1 MKKLLST
8 IMALVMLLSLVPMA
22 VAEEGEG
29 TENGAVQSND
39 VYEVTDAAQLIW
51 AVENHTGDTIKLV
64 EDVTLSSTISI
75 GSNEAKTF
83 VLDLGGKTLK
93 GNIDFYAGDLTIQN
107 GTIDG
112 RVYANATKTDMK
124 YGHLTIAKDAVIKGG
139 FDSNGNPNAVLLWQ
153 AEVSANNYGA
163 TVDIYGTLEKNLW
176 VIGNIKTDLTT
187 AENPCVVNV
196 HDGAVIKGENGTGVA
211 VQGAAKVTVGKAAI
225 TGSTGIE
232 VRAGELTVDGATVVG
247 TAKPTTITPNGNGTT
262 TDGAGIAVA
271 QHTTKL
277 PIKVTINSGDISGY
291 SALYQSNPQNNGAES
306 VEKVSVAVNGGTFK
320 AINGGTCGV
329 YSENNCVTI
338 SGGAFTDLAS
348 AVKYATNGATIT
360 LAGNVALDKGLN
372 IGSVGSE
379 QKVLT
384 LDLNG
389 HSISATNLVI
399 RVQNANLTVT
409 GPGKIYETSPY
420 YGAIL
425 IKGSDNA
432 ENKDYTVVTVGA
444 GVELE
449 GWSPIFVDQYKG
461 CAYGVAVNVDG
472 AKLTGKRDTSGDM
485 GNAIYV
491 NGTIK
496 DQNNAP
502 KLVLNNVTQ
511 TTEGTGM
518 YLAGYTDTTITGG
531 SITGGNTGIEIR
543 AGELTVNGATVVGNG
558 VPTKVTPNDNGST
571 TNGAGIA
578 VAQHTTK
585 LPIKVTINSG
595 DISGYS
601 ALYQSNPQNNGAESV
616 EKVSVAVNG
625 GTFKA
630 INGGTCGVYS
640 ENNCVAVT
648 GGTFSSDPTAF
659 VADTNLVVV
668 PNVGKT
674 EFAVQPKTSED
685 GTVTKVEG
693 NTKTETKT
701 DGNTKTETKTDLVT
715 GATTETKT
723 ENKVEGNVTT
733 KTETVTEKNAAGVTT
748 KATETVTTVKTE
760 NGGTTTVVTKKD
772 TLKKTETTEVTGVTA
787 PTTASDVTLDVKNT
801 TNVAVNKD
809 SMTALKDDAVKDVI
823 IETKDATLKLDK
835 TAVKTMERNVPT
847 NGKMTLNVT
856 VTEEKNAT
864 TTEIEKVKVEVTAKN
879 EAGQNVFPENT
890 ANTNGLINITIP
902 YNGNAKYLDLWY
914 VAANASAT
922 YMGRFPVV
930 NGFVSFDV
938 KHFSQYDLIPV
949 ASSGS
954 SVIKTGAGSSAA
966 STTQT
971 VTTDLTPG
979 SITKVTVDGKV
990 VDAKYYTVSGSNV
1003 TFTAEFLKTLKN
1015 GSHTVTVEN
1024 ATKIAKGVFT
1034 VNNPTTAQ
1042 SPTTADA
1049 GIALYAGMAIAS
1061 VMGTG
1066 VVFTSRKR
1074 KNH

>member
-22 VAEEGEG
+22 VAAEGVTEE
-29 TENGAVQSND
+29 NAVARIGNQY
-39 VYEVTDAAQLIW
+39 YETLEDAVLKVA
-51 AVENHTGDTIKLV
+51 NGDTI
-64 EDVTLSSTISI
+64 TL
-75 GSNEAKTF
+75 
-83 VLDLGGKTLK
+83 LK
-93 GNIDFYAGDLTIQN
+93 D
-107 GTIDG
+107 
-112 RVYANATKTDMK
+112 
-124 YGHLTIAKDAVIKGG
+124 
-139 FDSNGNPNAVLLWQ
+139 
-153 AEVSANNYGA
+153 
-163 TVDIYGTLEKNLW
+163 
-176 VIGNIKTDLTT
+176 
-187 AENPCVVNV
+187 
-196 HDGAVIKGENGTGVA
+196 
-211 VQGAAKVTVGKAAI
+211 
-225 TGSTGIE
+225 
-232 VRAGELTVDGATVVG
+232 
-247 TAKPTTITPNGNGTT
+247 
-262 TDGAGIAVA
+262 
-271 QHTTKL
+271 
-277 PIKVTINSGDISGY
+277 
-291 SALYQSNPQNNGAES
+291 
-306 VEKVSVAVNGGTFK
+306 
-320 AINGGTCGV
+320 
-329 YSENNCVTI
+329 
-338 SGGAFTDLAS
+338 
-348 AVKYATNGATIT
+348 
-360 LAGNVALDKGLN
+360 VALGKGLN

-384 LDLNG
+384 LNLNG

-399 RVQNANLTVT
+399 RVQNAKLTVT

-420 YGAIL
+420 FGAIL

-472 AKLTGKRDTSGDM
+472 AKLTGKTDKDGGSGS
-485 GNAIYV
+485 AIYV

-511 TTEGTGM
+511 TATGAGM
-518 YLAGYTDTTITGG
+518 YLAGYANTTITGG

-558 VPTKVTPNDNGST
+558 VPTEVTPNGNGST
-571 TNGAGIA
+571 TVGAGIA

-585 LPIKVTINSG
+585 LPIKVTINSS

-601 ALYQSNPQNNGAESV
+601 ALYQSNPQNNDAESV
-616 EKVSVAVNG
+616 KKVSVAVNG
-625 GTFKA
+625 GTFKT
-630 INGGTCGVYS
+630 INRGTCGVYS
-640 ENNCVAVT
+640 ENNCVTISGGAFTDLASAVKYATNGATITLAGDVSAERINLEDKSITVDLNGHTLTSTSAYGVMFCAKNGNTITVNGTTPGSKLVGTVMVTAGTDGHIVLNGGTYESDKYVPVYINGAVNTENSTLKIKDAVITAIGTEGEQDMGCAVYLAGYATSTIENTEITAPVTGIEIRAGKLDLTDCTVT
-648 GGTFSSDPTAF
+648 GGNGKVAEVANGNGTTVTNAAVAVSQHTTKKNIDVTIKDGEYTATAALYQTDVQGTGSQGVKATVLSGMF
-659 VADTNLVVV
+659 TGEVKAATEGAITISAGAFNVAPDAKYLAEGMIVV
-668 PNVGKT
+668 PGVKD
-674 EFAVQPKTSED
+674 APYSVQPATREDENSKSEVKVD
-685 GTVTKVEG
+685 GDNVTVTVTDKTTGTTTETVTD
-693 NTKTETKT
+693 TKT
-701 DGNTKTETKTDLVT
+701 
-715 GATTETKT
+715 GAKTETKT

-733 KTETVTEKNAAGVTT
+733 KTETVTEKNAADETT
-748 KATETVTTVKTE
+748 KVTESKIVENNENGKTETKTTVDGKTVKTDV
-760 NGGTTTVVTKKD
+760 TVNQ
-772 TLKKTETTEVTGVTA
+772 A
-787 PTTASDVTLDVKNT
+787 PATASDVTLNAKALEGKAAGTETSSVTVDRASLSELKNDT
-801 TNVAVNKD
+801 
-809 SMTALKDDAVKDVI
+809 VKDVI
-823 IETKDATLKLDK
+823 IETDQATLKLDK
-835 TAVKTMERNVPT
+835 TAVKTMESKVEGND
-847 NGKMTLNVT
+847 KMTLDIT

-864 TTEIEKVKVEVTAKN
+864 TTEIEKVKVEVNAKN
-879 EAGQNVFPENT
+879 EAGENVFPKDTE
-890 ANTNGLINITIP
+890 NTNGKITITIP
-902 YNGNAKYLDLWY
+902 YTGNAKYLDLWY
-914 VAANASAT
+914 IAANDSAT

-938 KHFSQYDLIPV
+938 KHFSRYDLIPV

>member
-22 VAEEGEG
+22 VATEGVEL
-29 TENGAVQSND
+29 TEANSEAQINGLYYKTLDDAVSKVAN
-39 VYEVTDAAQLIW
+39 
-51 AVENHTGDTIKLV
+51 GDTIKLV
-64 EDVTLSSTISI
+64 KDVTLTPTIVI
-75 GSNEAKTF
+75 NDNEAKTI
-83 VLDLGGKTLK
+83 VLDLAGKTLK

-112 RVYANATKTDMK
+112 RVYANATNADME

-139 FDSNGNPNAVLLWQ
+139 FDGNGNSNAVLLWQ

-187 AENPCVVNV
+187 AENPCVVNI
-196 HDGAVIKGENGTGVA
+196 HDGAVIKGEDGTGVA

-291 SALYQSNPQNNGAES
+291 SALYQSNPQKNDAEF

-329 YSENNCVTI
+329 HSKNNCVTI
-338 SGGAFTDLAS
+338 SGGAFTDLAN
-348 AVKYATNGATIT
+348 AVKYAADGAIITLAGDTTGQVVIPAGKTITLDLGGKTLTDTRTAILNYGTLTVDNGTIVSTGNVGIGVGDNSKTTIQPGVTIEAQEGAVITSRATGATIT
-360 LAGNVALDKGLN
+360 INGGNFLAKDNAVIAGND
-372 IGSVGSE
+372 
-379 QKVLT
+379 T
-384 LDLNG
+384 
-389 HSISATNLVI
+389 
-399 RVQNANLTVT
+399 
-409 GPGKIYETSPY
+409 
-420 YGAIL
+420 
-425 IKGSDNA
+425 
-432 ENKDYTVVTVGA
+432 
-444 GVELE
+444 
-449 GWSPIFVDQYKG
+449 
-461 CAYGVAVNVDG
+461 
-472 AKLTGKRDTSGDM
+472 KRDGEANTITINGGTFTGNIKTSGYIAC
-485 GNAIYV
+485 GIYAPW
-491 NGTIK
+491 K
-496 DQNNAP
+496 D
-502 KLVLNNVTQ
+502 
-511 TTEGTGM
+511 
-518 YLAGYTDTTITGG
+518 I
-531 SITGGNTGIEIR
+531 I
-543 AGELTVNGATVVGNG
+543 TVNDGTF
-558 VPTKVTPNDNGST
+558 
-571 TNGAGIA
+571 I
-578 VAQHTTK
+578 
-585 LPIKVTINSG
+585 
-595 DISGYS
+595 
-601 ALYQSNPQNNGAESV
+601 
-616 EKVSVAVNG
+616 VNG
-625 GTFKA
+625 GT
-630 INGGTCGVYS
+630 GVVGRAGQVYIK
-640 ENNCVAVT
+640 
-648 GGTFSSDPTAF
+648 GGTFTCTGTGSGWVGDNKNQVSAGQICYFDSAANYPGYDKDADGIAISAGAF
-659 VADTNLVVV
+659 NVAPDAKYLAEGMIVV
-668 PNVGKT
+668 PGVKD
-674 EFAVQPKTSED
+674 APYSVQRATSED
-685 GTVTKVEG
+685 ENSKSEVKVDGDKVTTTVTDKATGTTTETVTD
-693 NTKTETKT
+693 TKTGAET
-701 DGNTKTETKTDLVT
+701 V
-715 GATTETKT
+715 TKT

-733 KTETVTEKNAAGVTT
+733 KTETVTEKNAAGETT
-748 KATETVTTVKTE
+748 KATETVTTEKTE
-760 NGGTTTVVTKKD
+760 NGGKTTVVTKKD
-772 TLKKTETTEVTGVTA
+772 TLNKTETTEVTGVTA
-787 PTTASDVTLDVKNT
+787 PTTAADVTLDVKNT

-809 SMTALKDDAVKDVI
+809 SMTALKSDTVKDVV

-835 TAVKTMERNVPT
+835 TAVKTMESNVPT

-864 TTEIEKVKVEVTAKN
+864 TAEIEKVKVEVTAKN
-879 EAGQNVFPENT
+879 EAGENVFPENT

-902 YNGNAKYLDLWY
+902 YTGNAKYLDLWY
-914 VAANASAT
+914 IAANDSAT

>member
-1 MKKLLST
+1 M
-8 IMALVMLLSLVPMA
+8 
-22 VAEEGEG
+22 
-29 TENGAVQSND
+29 
-39 VYEVTDAAQLIW
+39 
-51 AVENHTGDTIKLV
+51 
-64 EDVTLSSTISI
+64 
-75 GSNEAKTF
+75 
-83 VLDLGGKTLK
+83 
-93 GNIDFYAGDLTIQN
+93 
-107 GTIDG
+107 
-112 RVYANATKTDMK
+112 
-124 YGHLTIAKDAVIKGG
+124 
-139 FDSNGNPNAVLLWQ
+139 
-153 AEVSANNYGA
+153 
-163 TVDIYGTLEKNLW
+163 
-176 VIGNIKTDLTT
+176 
-187 AENPCVVNV
+187 
-196 HDGAVIKGENGTGVA
+196 IKGEDGTGVA

-291 SALYQSNPQNNGAES
+291 SALYQSNPQKNDAEF

-338 SGGAFTDLAS
+338 SGGAFTDLAN
-348 AVKYATNGATIT
+348 AVKYAADGAIIT
-360 LAGNVALDKGLN
+360 LAGDAKGD
-372 IGSVGSE
+372 IVIPAG
-379 QKVLT
+379 KTIT
-384 LDLNG
+384 LDLGG
-389 HSISATNLVI
+389 H
-399 RVQNANLTVT
+399 
-409 GPGKIYETSPY
+409 
-420 YGAIL
+420 
-425 IKGSDNA
+425 
-432 ENKDYTVVTVGA
+432 
-444 GVELE
+444 
-449 GWSPIFVDQYKG
+449 
-461 CAYGVAVNVDG
+461 
-472 AKLTGKRDTSGDM
+472 KLTNVSGD
-485 GNAIYV
+485 
-491 NGTIK
+491 TIT
-496 DQNNAP
+496 N
-502 KLVLNNVTQ
+502 
-511 TTEGTGM
+511 EGT
-518 YLAGYTDTTITGG
+518 LTITGTG
-531 SITGGNTGIEIR
+531 TVDNVTHTKAALYNKGTATLNGGTFECSAEAGVDSGNNGGNSFYTILNHGVMTVNEGVVVNNKGHYSSLFENGYYSYNNQDGVTNPSLIINGGTFDGGLNTIKNDDNAKLVIENGMFKNYTQACVQNHHVAEIHGGEYIGNKAAAVINCGSTKCGFDETHDRHIMSITGGNFKGDLNVTYGKLTIE
-543 AGELTVNGATVVGNG
+543 
-558 VPTKVTPNDNGST
+558 
-571 TNGAGIA
+571 
-578 VAQHTTK
+578 
-585 LPIKVTINSG
+585 
-595 DISGYS
+595 
-601 ALYQSNPQNNGAESV
+601 
-616 EKVSVAVNG
+616 G
-625 GTFKA
+625 GTFTVDPSKF
-630 INGGTCGVYS
+630 
-640 ENNCVAVT
+640 VT
-648 GGTFSSDPTAF
+648 G
-659 VADTNLVVV
+659 TNLVVV

-674 EFAVQPKTSED
+674 EYTVQPKTSED

-723 ENKVEGNVTT
+723 ETKVEGNVTT
-733 KTETVTEKNAAGVTT
+733 KTETVTEKNAAGETT
-748 KATETVTTVKTE
+748 KVTETVTTEKTE
-760 NGGTTTVVTKKD
+760 NGGKTTVVTKKD
-772 TLKKTETTEVTGVTA
+772 TLNKTETTEVTGVTV

-809 SMTALKDDAVKDVI
+809 SMTALKSDAVKDVI
-823 IETKDATLKLDK
+823 IETKDATLKLNKD
-835 TAVKTMERNVPT
+835 AVKTMESNVPT

-856 VTEEKNAT
+856 VTENTAKEVT
-864 TTEIEKVKVEVTAKN
+864 VKVEAKTQ
-879 EAGQNVFPENT
+879 GDKNVFPPET
-890 ANTNGLINITIP
+890 KNTNGEIEITIP
-902 YNGNAKYLDLWY
+902 YTGTADYLDLWY
-914 VAANASAT
+914 VTNTST

-930 NGFVSFDV
+930 NGYVSFKV
-938 KHFSQYDLIPV
+938 THFSQYNLIPV

-990 VDAKYYTVSGSNV
+990 VNAKYYTVSGSNV

>member
-22 VAEEGEG
+22 VAEGG
-29 TENGAVQSND
+29 VAAKNAVARIGNQY
-39 VYEVTDAAQLIW
+39 YETLEDAVLQVA
-51 AVENHTGDTIKLV
+51 NGDTI
-64 EDVTLSSTISI
+64 TL
-75 GSNEAKTF
+75 
-83 VLDLGGKTLK
+83 LK
-93 GNIDFYAGDLTIQN
+93 D
-107 GTIDG
+107 
-112 RVYANATKTDMK
+112 
-124 YGHLTIAKDAVIKGG
+124 
-139 FDSNGNPNAVLLWQ
+139 
-153 AEVSANNYGA
+153 
-163 TVDIYGTLEKNLW
+163 
-176 VIGNIKTDLTT
+176 
-187 AENPCVVNV
+187 
-196 HDGAVIKGENGTGVA
+196 
-211 VQGAAKVTVGKAAI
+211 
-225 TGSTGIE
+225 
-232 VRAGELTVDGATVVG
+232 
-247 TAKPTTITPNGNGTT
+247 
-262 TDGAGIAVA
+262 
-271 QHTTKL
+271 
-277 PIKVTINSGDISGY
+277 
-291 SALYQSNPQNNGAES
+291 
-306 VEKVSVAVNGGTFK
+306 
-320 AINGGTCGV
+320 
-329 YSENNCVTI
+329 
-338 SGGAFTDLAS
+338 
-348 AVKYATNGATIT
+348 
-360 LAGNVALDKGLN
+360 VALGDNHLI

-389 HSISATNLVI
+389 YSISATNLVI

-409 GPGKIYETSPY
+409 GPGKIYENSPY

-449 GWSPIFVDQYKG
+449 GWSPIFVDQYKE

-472 AKLTGKRDTSGDM
+472 AMLTGKRDTSGDM

-543 AGELTVNGATVVGNG
+543 AGELTLNDCALEATAEKFSCEPNGNG
-558 VPTKVTPNDNGST
+558 T
-571 TNGAGIA
+571 TTVGAAIA
-578 VAQHTTK
+578 IEQHTTK
-585 LPIKVTINSG
+585 QNIAVTINGGSFKG
-595 DISGYS
+595 VR
-601 ALYQSNPQNNGAESV
+601 ALNESNPQKNDPESV
-616 EKVSVAVNG
+616 KKVSVAVNG
-625 GTFKA
+625 GTFNGVISAEDVTGFIKSGA
-630 INGGTCGVYS
+630 FTDLANAVKYATDGATITLAEDATGHVVIPAGKTITLDLGGKTLTNSAAAIINKGTLTVDNGTIVSTTNVGIGVDNNSKTTIQPGVTIKSQEGAVITGYATGATITINGGNFLAKDNAVIAGNGTKRDGEANTITINGGTFTGNIESKGWIACGIYAPWKDVITV
-640 ENNCVAVT
+640 NGGDFIVNGGT
-648 GGTFSSDPTAF
+648 GVVGRAGQVHINGGTFTCTGTGSGKVGDKNFNVPAGQALYFDDSNPSYPAYNKDTDGIFVSRGTFSSDPTAF
-659 VADTNLVVV
+659 LADESLIAV
-668 PNVGKT
+668 PSKGGVYV
-674 EFAVQPKTSED
+674 VQPKEIKD
-685 GTVTKVEG
+685 GDTTTKVDVSDDG
-693 NTKTETKT
+693 KT
-701 DGNTKTETKTDLVT
+701 V
-715 GATTETKT
+715 TETKT
-723 ENKVEGNVTT
+723 ETKVEGNVTT
-733 KTETVTEKNAAGVTT
+733 KTETVTEKNAAGETT
-748 KATETVTTVKTE
+748 KVTESKIVENKENGKTETKTTVDGKTVKTDV
-760 NGGTTTVVTKKD
+760 TVNQ
-772 TLKKTETTEVTGVTA
+772 A
-787 PTTASDVTLDVKNT
+787 PATASDVTLNAKALEGKAAGTETSSVTVDKASLSELKNDT
-801 TNVAVNKD
+801 
-809 SMTALKDDAVKDVI
+809 VKDVV
-823 IETKDATLKLDK
+823 IETDKATLKLNK
-835 TAVKTMERNVPT
+835 TAVKTMESNVPA

-864 TTEIEKVKVEVTAKN
+864 TTDIEKVKVEVTAKN
-879 EAGQNVFPENT
+879 EAGENVFPENT

-902 YNGNAKYLDLWY
+902 YTGNAKYLDLWY
-914 VAANASAT
+914 IAANASAT

-966 STTQT
+966 STTHT

-1034 VNNPTTAQ
+1034 VNNPTTAVQ
-1042 SPTTADA
+1042 APTTADA

>member
-22 VAEEGEG
+22 VAEEGV
-29 TENGAVQSND
+29 TAENAVAQIGD
-39 VYEVTDAAQLIW
+39 QYYKTLEDAVLKVA
-51 AVENHTGDTIKLV
+51 NGDTI
-64 EDVTLSSTISI
+64 TL
-75 GSNEAKTF
+75 
-83 VLDLGGKTLK
+83 LK
-93 GNIDFYAGDLTIQN
+93 D
-107 GTIDG
+107 
-112 RVYANATKTDMK
+112 
-124 YGHLTIAKDAVIKGG
+124 
-139 FDSNGNPNAVLLWQ
+139 
-153 AEVSANNYGA
+153 
-163 TVDIYGTLEKNLW
+163 
-176 VIGNIKTDLTT
+176 
-187 AENPCVVNV
+187 
-196 HDGAVIKGENGTGVA
+196 
-211 VQGAAKVTVGKAAI
+211 
-225 TGSTGIE
+225 
-232 VRAGELTVDGATVVG
+232 
-247 TAKPTTITPNGNGTT
+247 
-262 TDGAGIAVA
+262 
-271 QHTTKL
+271 
-277 PIKVTINSGDISGY
+277 
-291 SALYQSNPQNNGAES
+291 
-306 VEKVSVAVNGGTFK
+306 
-320 AINGGTCGV
+320 
-329 YSENNCVTI
+329 
-338 SGGAFTDLAS
+338 
-348 AVKYATNGATIT
+348 
-360 LAGNVALDKGLN
+360 VALDKGLN

-601 ALYQSNPQNNGAESV
+601 ALYQSNPQNNDDESV

-640 ENNCVAVT
+640 ENNCVTISSGTFTDLASAVKYAADGAKITLAGDVSAERINLEDKSITVDLNGHTLTSTSAYGVMFCAKNGNTITVNGTTPGSKLVGTVMVTAGTDGHIVLNGGTYESDKYVPVYINGAVNTENSTLKIKDAVITAISSSGGQDMGCGMYLAGYATSTIENTEITAPVTGIEIRAGKLDLTNCTVT
-648 GGTFSSDPTAF
+648 GGNGKVAEVANGNGTTVTNAAVAVSQHTTKKNIDVTIKDGEYTATAALYQTDVQGTGSRGVKATVLSGMF
-659 VADTNLVVV
+659 TGEVKAATEGAITISAGAFNVAPDAKYLAEGMIVV
-668 PNVGKT
+668 PGVKDAPYN
-674 EFAVQPKTSED
+674 VQPAKREDENSKSEVKVD
-685 GTVTKVEG
+685 GDNVTVTVTDKTTGTTTETVTDTKTGAETV
-693 NTKTETKT
+693 TKTET
-701 DGNTKTETKTDLVT
+701 
-715 GATTETKT
+715 
-723 ENKVEGNVTT
+723 KVEGNVTT
-733 KTETVTEKNAAGVTT
+733 KTETVTEKNAADETT

-772 TLKKTETTEVTGVTA
+772 TLNKTETTEVTGVIA

-801 TNVAVNKD
+801 TSVAVNKD
-809 SMTALKDDAVKDVI
+809 SMAALTGDTVKDVI
-823 IETKDATLKLDK
+823 IETDQATLKLDK
-835 TAVKTMERNVPT
+835 AAVKTMESNVPT

-856 VTEEKNAT
+856 VTEEKNAN
-864 TTEIEKVKVEVTAKN
+864 EITKIAVEVTAKN
-879 EAGQNVFPENT
+879 EANQNVFPENT

-914 VAANASAT
+914 VAANGSAS

>member
-22 VAEEGEG
+22 VATEG
-29 TENGAVQSND
+29 
-39 VYEVTDAAQLIW
+39 VTDENAVAQIGDQYYETLED
-51 AVENHTGDTIKLV
+51 AVLKVANGDTITLLK
-64 EDVTLSSTISI
+64 DVALGNNGLKI
-75 GSNEAKTF
+75 GSA
-83 VLDLGGKTLK
+83 
-93 GNIDFYAGDLTIQN
+93 
-107 GTIDG
+107 
-112 RVYANATKTDMK
+112 
-124 YGHLTIAKDAVIKGG
+124 
-139 FDSNGNPNAVLLWQ
+139 
-153 AEVSANNYGA
+153 
-163 TVDIYGTLEKNLW
+163 
-176 VIGNIKTDLTT
+176 
-187 AENPCVVNV
+187 
-196 HDGAVIKGENGTGVA
+196 
-211 VQGAAKVTVGKAAI
+211 
-225 TGSTGIE
+225 
-232 VRAGELTVDGATVVG
+232 
-247 TAKPTTITPNGNGTT
+247 
-262 TDGAGIAVA
+262 
-271 QHTTKL
+271 
-277 PIKVTINSGDISGY
+277 
-291 SALYQSNPQNNGAES
+291 
-306 VEKVSVAVNGGTFK
+306 
-320 AINGGTCGV
+320 
-329 YSENNCVTI
+329 
-338 SGGAFTDLAS
+338 
-348 AVKYATNGATIT
+348 
-360 LAGNVALDKGLN
+360 
-372 IGSVGSE
+372 GSE

-399 RVQNANLTVT
+399 RVQNAKLTVT

-449 GWSPIFVDQYKG
+449 GWSPIFVDQYNG

-601 ALYQSNPQNNGAESV
+601 ALYQSNPQNNDDESV

-625 GTFKA
+625 GTFKT
-630 INGGTCGVYS
+630 INRGTCGVYS
-640 ENNCVAVT
+640 ENNCVTISGGAFTDLASAVKYAADGATITLAGDANGNGVVFAEGRFATKGLTIDFNGHTYSVGGVLVGSTGTGTNAFQLLKGNKITFKNGTIAGVTEGTKPAEDTPNWHGAPAIVIQNYCDLTLDNMTVT
-648 GGTFSSDPTAF
+648 GGDETVYTMSNNNGNVTIKDTTINKGGAKGYGYGPFAF
-659 VADTNLVVV
+659 DVCRYSEYPAVSVTVTGDSVINGDVEVSGTIGEGQSRQLTINSGMFNGKFVVANEPANITISGGAFNVAPDAKYLAEGMIVV
-668 PNVGKT
+668 PGVKD
-674 EFAVQPKTSED
+674 APYSVQPATREDENSKSEVKVD
-685 GTVTKVEG
+685 GDNVTVTVTDKTTGTTTETVTDTKTGAETV
-693 NTKTETKT
+693 TKTETNV
-701 DGNTKTETKTDLVT
+701 DT
-715 GATTETKT
+715 G
-723 ENKVEGNVTT
+723 V

-760 NGGTTTVVTKKD
+760 NGGKTTVVTEKD
-772 TLKKTETTEVTGVTA
+772 TLNKTETTEVTGVTA
-787 PTTASDVTLDVKNT
+787 PTPAADVTLDVKNT
-801 TNVAVNKD
+801 TNVAVNKA
-809 SMTALKDDAVKDVI
+809 SMTALKDDTVKDVV
-823 IETKDATLKLDK
+823 IETKDAKLTLNK
-835 TAVKTMERNVPT
+835 TAVKTMESNVPT

-856 VTEEKNAT
+856 VTEEKNAN
-864 TTEIEKVKVEVTAKN
+864 EITKIAVEVTAKN

-914 VAANASAT
+914 IAANDSAT

>member
-22 VAEEGEG
+22 VAEEGAG
-29 TENGAVQSND
+29 TENGAVQSNN
-39 VYEVTDAAQLIW
+39 VYEVSEAAQLIW

-64 EDVTLSSTISI
+64 EDVTLSRTISI
-75 GSNEAKTF
+75 GSNEAKTI
-83 VLDLGGKTLK
+83 VLDLAGKTLK

-112 RVYANATKTDMK
+112 RVYANATNADME

-139 FDSNGNPNAVLLWQ
+139 FDGNGNSNAVLLWQ

-187 AENPCVVNV
+187 AENPCVVNI
-196 HDGAVIKGENGTGVA
+196 HDGAVIKGEDGTGVA

-291 SALYQSNPQNNGAES
+291 SALYQSNPQNNDAES

-329 YSENNCVTI
+329 HSENNCVAI

-348 AVKYATNGATIT
+348 AVKYATNGAAIT
-360 LAGNVALDKGLN
+360 LAGDTKGD
-372 IGSVGSE
+372 IVIPAG
-379 QKVLT
+379 KTIT
-384 LDLNG
+384 LDLGG
-389 HSISATNLVI
+389 H
-399 RVQNANLTVT
+399 
-409 GPGKIYETSPY
+409 
-420 YGAIL
+420 
-425 IKGSDNA
+425 
-432 ENKDYTVVTVGA
+432 
-444 GVELE
+444 
-449 GWSPIFVDQYKG
+449 
-461 CAYGVAVNVDG
+461 
-472 AKLTGKRDTSGDM
+472 KLTNVSGDTIT
-485 GNAIYV
+485 NK
-491 NGTIK
+491 GT
-496 DQNNAP
+496 
-502 KLVLNNVTQ
+502 L
-511 TTEGTGM
+511 
-518 YLAGYTDTTITGG
+518 TITG
-531 SITGGNTGIEIR
+531 TGTVDNVTHGKAALYNTG
-543 AGELTVNGATVVGNG
+543 TAT
-558 VPTKVTPNDNGST
+558 
-571 TNGAGIA
+571 
-578 VAQHTTK
+578 
-585 LPIKVTINSG
+585 L
-595 DISGYS
+595 
-601 ALYQSNPQNNGAESV
+601 
-616 EKVSVAVNG
+616 NG
-625 GTFKA
+625 GTFERSKEA
-630 INGGTCGVYS
+630 GVASNNDGGNSFYTILNHGSMTVNEGVVVNNKGHFSSLFENGYYNYTKRDGVENPDLKINGGTFDGGLNTIKNDDNATLVINNGTFKNYTQACVQNHHVAEINGGEYIGNKAAAVLMCGACKTVDETHDRHVMS
-640 ENNCVAVT
+640 ITDGNFKGALTVT
-648 GGTFSSDPTAF
+648 VGKLTIKGGTFTVDPSKF
-659 VADTNLVVV
+659 VTDANLVAV

-674 EFAVQPKTSED
+674 EYTVQPKTSED

-723 ENKVEGNVTT
+723 ETKVEGNVTT

-748 KATETVTTVKTE
+748 KATETVTTKKTE

-772 TLKKTETTEVTGVTA
+772 TLNKTETTEVTGVTA

-809 SMTALKDDAVKDVI
+809 SMTALKGDTVKDVI

-835 TAVKTMERNVPT
+835 TAVKTMESNVPT
-847 NGKMTLNVT
+847 NGKMTLDVT

-864 TTEIEKVKVEVTAKN
+864 TTEIEKVKVEVNAKN

-902 YNGNAKYLDLWY
+902 YTGNAKYLDLWY
-914 VAANASAT
+914 IAANASAT

>member
-8 IMALVMLLSLVPMA
+8 IMALVMLLSLMPMA
-22 VAEEGEG
+22 VAEEGV
-29 TENGAVQSND
+29 TAENAVAQIGD
-39 VYEVTDAAQLIW
+39 QYYKTLEDAVLKVA
-51 AVENHTGDTIKLV
+51 NGDTI
-64 EDVTLSSTISI
+64 TL
-75 GSNEAKTF
+75 
-83 VLDLGGKTLK
+83 LK
-93 GNIDFYAGDLTIQN
+93 D
-107 GTIDG
+107 
-112 RVYANATKTDMK
+112 
-124 YGHLTIAKDAVIKGG
+124 
-139 FDSNGNPNAVLLWQ
+139 
-153 AEVSANNYGA
+153 
-163 TVDIYGTLEKNLW
+163 
-176 VIGNIKTDLTT
+176 
-187 AENPCVVNV
+187 
-196 HDGAVIKGENGTGVA
+196 
-211 VQGAAKVTVGKAAI
+211 
-225 TGSTGIE
+225 
-232 VRAGELTVDGATVVG
+232 
-247 TAKPTTITPNGNGTT
+247 
-262 TDGAGIAVA
+262 
-271 QHTTKL
+271 
-277 PIKVTINSGDISGY
+277 
-291 SALYQSNPQNNGAES
+291 
-306 VEKVSVAVNGGTFK
+306 
-320 AINGGTCGV
+320 
-329 YSENNCVTI
+329 
-338 SGGAFTDLAS
+338 
-348 AVKYATNGATIT
+348 
-360 LAGNVALDKGLN
+360 VALDKGLN

-601 ALYQSNPQNNGAESV
+601 ALYQSNPQNNDDESV

-648 GGTFSSDPTAF
+648 GGTFTDLASAVKYATNGATITLAGDVSAERINLEDKSITVDLNGHTLTSTSAYGVMFCAKNGNTITVNGTTPGSKLVGTVMVTAGTDGHIVLNGGTYESDKYVPVYINGAVNTENSTLKIKDAVITAIGSSGGQDMGCAVYLAGYATSTIENTEITAPVTGIEIRAGKLDLTNCTVTGGNGK
-659 VADTNLVVV
+659 VAEVANGNGTTVTNAAVAVSQHTTKKNIDVTIKDGEYTATAALYQTDVQGTGSRGVKATVLSGMFTGEVKAATEGAITIKGGAFNVAPDAKYLAEGMIVV
-668 PNVGKT
+668 PGVKD
-674 EFAVQPKTSED
+674 APYSVQPATREDENSKSEVKVD
-685 GTVTKVEG
+685 GDNVTVTVTDKTTGTTTETVTDTKTG
-693 NTKTETKT
+693 AKTETKT
-701 DGNTKTETKTDLVT
+701 ET
-715 GATTETKT
+715 
-723 ENKVEGNVTT
+723 KVEGNVTT
-733 KTETVTEKNAAGVTT
+733 KTETVTEKNAADETT
-748 KATETVTTVKTE
+748 KVTESKIVENNENGKTETKTTVDGKTVKTDV
-760 NGGTTTVVTKKD
+760 TVNQ
-772 TLKKTETTEVTGVTA
+772 A
-787 PTTASDVTLDVKNT
+787 PATASDVTLNAKALEGKAAGT
-801 TNVAVNKD
+801 ETSSVAVDKASLTKLTDNN
-809 SMTALKDDAVKDVI
+809 VKDVI
-823 IETKDATLKLDK
+823 IETDQATLKLDK
-835 TAVKTMERNVPT
+835 PAVKTMESKVED
-847 NGKMTLNVT
+847 NGNDKLTLAIK
-856 VTEEKNAT
+856 VTEEKAAE
-864 TTEIEKVKVEVTAKN
+864 EITKIAVEVTAKN
-879 EAGQNVFPENT
+879 EAGENVFPENT

-902 YNGNAKYLDLWY
+902 YTGNAKYLDLWY
-914 VAANASAT
+914 IAANGSAT
-922 YMGRFPVV
+922 YMRPVPVV

-971 VTTDLTPG
+971 VITDLTPG

>member
-22 VAEEGEG
+22 VAEEGAG
-29 TENGAVQSND
+29 TENGAVQSNN
-39 VYEVTDAAQLIW
+39 VYEVSEAAQLIW

-64 EDVTLSSTISI
+64 EDVTLSRTISI

-83 VLDLGGKTLK
+83 VLDLGGKTLT

-112 RVYANATKTDMK
+112 RVYANATNADME

-139 FDSNGNPNAVLLWQ
+139 FDGNGNSNAVLLWQ

-187 AENPCVVNV
+187 AENPCVVNI
-196 HDGAVIKGENGTGVA
+196 HDGAVIKGEDGTGVA

-277 PIKVTINSGDISGY
+277 PIKVTINSSDISGY
-291 SALYQSNPQNNGAES
+291 SALYQSNPQNNDAES
-306 VEKVSVAVNGGTFK
+306 VKKVSVAVNGGTFK
-320 AINGGTCGV
+320 TINRGTCGV

-360 LAGNVALDKGLN
+360 LAGDVSAERINLEDKS
-372 IGSVGSE
+372 ITV
-379 QKVLT
+379 
-384 LDLNG
+384 DLNG
-389 HSISATNLVI
+389 HT
-399 RVQNANLTVT
+399 LTS
-409 GPGKIYETSPY
+409 TS
-420 YGAIL
+420 
-425 IKGSDNA
+425 
-432 ENKDYTVVTVGA
+432 
-444 GVELE
+444 
-449 GWSPIFVDQYKG
+449 
-461 CAYGVAVNVDG
+461 AYGVMFC
-472 AKLTGKRDTSGDM
+472 AKN
-485 GNAIYV
+485 GNTITV
-491 NGTIK
+491 NGTTPGSKLVGTVMVTAGTDGHIVLNGGTYESDKYVPVYINGAVNTENSTLKIK
-496 DQNNAP
+496 DA
-502 KLVLNNVTQ
+502 VITAIG
-511 TTEGTGM
+511 TEGEQDMGCAV
-518 YLAGYTDTTITGG
+518 YLAGYATSTIENTE
-531 SITGGNTGIEIR
+531 ITAPVTGIEIR
-543 AGELTVNGATVVGNG
+543 AGKLDLTDCTVTGGNG
-558 VPTKVTPNDNGST
+558 KVAEVANGNGT
-571 TNGAGIA
+571 TVTNAA
-578 VAQHTTK
+578 VAVSQHTTK
-585 LPIKVTINSG
+585 KNIDVTIKDG
-595 DISGYS
+595 EYTATA
-601 ALYQSNPQNNGAESV
+601 ALYQTDVQGTGSQGVKATVLSGMFTGEVKAATEGAITISAGAFN
-616 EKVSVAVNG
+616 VAPDAKYLAEG
-625 GTFKA
+625 M
-630 INGGTCGVYS
+630 I
-640 ENNCVAVT
+640 
-648 GGTFSSDPTAF
+648 
-659 VADTNLVVV
+659 VV
-668 PNVGKT
+668 PGVKD
-674 EFAVQPKTSED
+674 APYSVQPATREDENSKSEVKVD
-685 GTVTKVEG
+685 GDNVTVTVTDKTTGTTTETVTD
-693 NTKTETKT
+693 TKT
-701 DGNTKTETKTDLVT
+701 
-715 GATTETKT
+715 GAKTETKT

-733 KTETVTEKNAAGVTT
+733 KTETVTEKNAADETT
-748 KATETVTTVKTE
+748 KVTESKIVENNENGKTETKTTVDGKTVKTDV
-760 NGGTTTVVTKKD
+760 TVNQ
-772 TLKKTETTEVTGVTA
+772 A
-787 PTTASDVTLDVKNT
+787 PATASDVTLNAKALEGKAAGTETSSVTVDRASLSELKNDT
-801 TNVAVNKD
+801 
-809 SMTALKDDAVKDVI
+809 VKDVI
-823 IETKDATLKLDK
+823 IETDQATLKLDK
-835 TAVKTMERNVPT
+835 TAVKTMESKVEGND
-847 NGKMTLNVT
+847 KMTLDIT

-864 TTEIEKVKVEVTAKN
+864 TTEIEKVKVEVNAKN
-879 EAGQNVFPENT
+879 EAGENVFPKDTE
-890 ANTNGLINITIP
+890 NTNGKITITIP
-902 YNGNAKYLDLWY
+902 YTGNAKYLDLWY
-914 VAANASAT
+914 IAANDSAT

-938 KHFSQYDLIPV
+938 KHFSRYDLIPV

>member
-8 IMALVMLLSLVPMA
+8 IMALVMLLSLMPMA
-22 VAEEGEG
+22 VAEEGV
-29 TENGAVQSND
+29 TAENAVAQIGD
-39 VYEVTDAAQLIW
+39 QYYKTLEDAVLKVA
-51 AVENHTGDTIKLV
+51 NGDTI
-64 EDVTLSSTISI
+64 TL
-75 GSNEAKTF
+75 
-83 VLDLGGKTLK
+83 LK
-93 GNIDFYAGDLTIQN
+93 D
-107 GTIDG
+107 
-112 RVYANATKTDMK
+112 
-124 YGHLTIAKDAVIKGG
+124 
-139 FDSNGNPNAVLLWQ
+139 
-153 AEVSANNYGA
+153 
-163 TVDIYGTLEKNLW
+163 
-176 VIGNIKTDLTT
+176 
-187 AENPCVVNV
+187 
-196 HDGAVIKGENGTGVA
+196 
-211 VQGAAKVTVGKAAI
+211 
-225 TGSTGIE
+225 
-232 VRAGELTVDGATVVG
+232 
-247 TAKPTTITPNGNGTT
+247 
-262 TDGAGIAVA
+262 
-271 QHTTKL
+271 
-277 PIKVTINSGDISGY
+277 
-291 SALYQSNPQNNGAES
+291 
-306 VEKVSVAVNGGTFK
+306 
-320 AINGGTCGV
+320 
-329 YSENNCVTI
+329 
-338 SGGAFTDLAS
+338 
-348 AVKYATNGATIT
+348 
-360 LAGNVALDKGLN
+360 VALDNGLK
-372 IGSVGSE
+372 IGSVDSE

-449 GWSPIFVDQYKG
+449 GWSPIFVDQYQG

-601 ALYQSNPQNNGAESV
+601 ALYQSNPQNNDDASV
-616 EKVSVAVNG
+616 KKVSVAVNG

-640 ENNCVAVT
+640 ENNCVTISGGAFTDLASAVKYATNGATITLAGDVSAERINLEDKSITVDLNGHTLTSTSAYGVMFCAKNGNTITVNGTTPGSKLVGTVMVTAGTDGHIVLNGGTYESDKYVPVYINGAVNTENSTLKIKDAVITAIGSSGGQDMGCAVYLAGYATSTIENTEITAPVTGIEIRAGKLDLTNCTVT
-648 GGTFSSDPTAF
+648 GGNGKVAEVANGNGTTVTNAAVAVSQHTTKKNIDVTIKDGEYTATAALYQTDVQGTGSRGVKATVLSGMF
-659 VADTNLVVV
+659 TGEVKAATEGAITIKGGAFNVAPDAKYLAEGMIVV
-668 PNVGKT
+668 PGVKD
-674 EFAVQPKTSED
+674 APYSVQPAKRTNEEENTETEVKVD
-685 GTVTKVEG
+685 GDNVTVTVTDKTTGTTTETVTDTKTG
-693 NTKTETKT
+693 AKTETKT
-701 DGNTKTETKTDLVT
+701 ET
-715 GATTETKT
+715 
-723 ENKVEGNVTT
+723 KVEGNVTT
-733 KTETVTEKNAAGVTT
+733 KTETVTEKNAADETT
-748 KATETVTTVKTE
+748 KVTESKIVENTENGKTETKTTVDGKTVKTDV
-760 NGGTTTVVTKKD
+760 TVNQ
-772 TLKKTETTEVTGVTA
+772 A
-787 PTTASDVTLDVKNT
+787 PATASDVTLNAKALEGKAAGTETSSVT
-801 TNVAVNKD
+801 MGKD
-809 SMTALKDDAVKDVI
+809 SLRELKNNTVKGVI
-823 IETKDATLKLDK
+823 IETDQATLKLDK
-835 TAVKTMERNVPT
+835 AAVKTMESKVEDND
-847 NGKMTLNVT
+847 KMTLDIT

-864 TTEIEKVKVEVTAKN
+864 ATEIEKVKVEVTAKN
-879 EAGQNVFPENT
+879 EAGENVFPENT

-902 YNGNAKYLDLWY
+902 YTGNAKYLDLWY
-914 VAANASAT
+914 IAANASAT